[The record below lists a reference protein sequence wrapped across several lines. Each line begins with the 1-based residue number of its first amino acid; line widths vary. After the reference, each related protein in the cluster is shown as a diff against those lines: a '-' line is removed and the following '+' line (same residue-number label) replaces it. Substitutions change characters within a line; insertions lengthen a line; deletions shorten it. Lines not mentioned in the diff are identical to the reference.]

1 MCNNDFKIKTISSEK
16 RDRSENELSL
26 MTDYYKNEA
35 IQIIEDILAQLQSK
49 KQSQTMIALVSLTQY
64 VKKEPRNGKFSEKF
78 ISGHFPMRNN
88 LLLYSKMPF

>member
-1 MCNNDFKIKTISSEK
+1 MWNNDFQIKTISSEK

-64 VKKEPRNGKFSEKF
+64 VKKEPRNGEFSKNF
-78 ISGHFPMRNN
+78 SLVIFSDD
-88 LLLYSKMPF
+88 K